1 MGGQSKARQGRSCV
15 CSMRHTCEID
25 RVECA
30 AVTAFLHQYYTESDL
45 QSFYSEYFPELE
57 GKAKCHGRGDTQT
70 DVV

>member
-1 MGGQSKARQGRSCV
+1 
-15 CSMRHTCEID
+15 MRHTCEID